1 MAEEESEMEKGSEA
15 SSPTSDNLVTDAA
28 PPPPPPP
35 PSEIQTNLAEY
46 AKFVADK
53 LDTLFDTT
61 TKIQVDMANLE
72 NKLRIEFDGKIKA
85 HHELA
90 IARISALEK
99 LTYEQG
105 LKLDEHKST
114 QNQQATQLDDL
125 QNQVGILF
133 FRFH

>member
-1 MAEEESEMEKGSEA
+1 MAEEESEMEEGSEA

-61 TKIQVDMANLE
+61 TKIQVHTHKHTLSLSLFNTKPPLILSNPLFTIWKAWYTYLS
-72 NKLRIEFDGKIKA
+72 LGLSFFLTFSLCASFLLVRILYGCN
-85 HHELA
+85 
-90 IARISALEK
+90 RI
-99 LTYEQG
+99 
-105 LKLDEHKST
+105 
-114 QNQQATQLDDL
+114 
-125 QNQVGILF
+125 I
-133 FRFH
+133 

>member
-1 MAEEESEMEKGSEA
+1 MAEEESEMEEGSEA
-15 SSPTSDNLVTDAA
+15 SSPTTDNLETDAA
-28 PPPPPPP
+28 PPPPP

-61 TKIQVDMANLE
+61 TKIQVDMENLE

-99 LTYEQG
+99 LMYEQG
-105 LKLDEHKST
+105 LKLDEHRST

-133 FRFH
+133 FRLH